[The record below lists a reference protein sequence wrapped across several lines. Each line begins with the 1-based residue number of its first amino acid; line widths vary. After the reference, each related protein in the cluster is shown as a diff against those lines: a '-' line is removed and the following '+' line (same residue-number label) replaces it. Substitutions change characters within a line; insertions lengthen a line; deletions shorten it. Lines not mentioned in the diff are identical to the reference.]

1 MFLSDPMKL
10 RLPLVLALAMAC
22 VVTGGSVTLASN
34 LHVPTG
40 LPFGWHFFPSDR
52 LSTPVIVTS
61 DSLSFCLELAHLVE
75 TYPDTSPSAAI
86 TSLKKEG
93 MNLCETGHV
102 RLGLVRLRRAL
113 MNAEGAPS

>member
-1 MFLSDPMKL
+1 MKL
-10 RLPLVLALAMAC
+10 RLPLAMAFVMAC

-34 LHVPTG
+34 LRMPTG
-40 LPFGWHFFPSDR
+40 LPFGWHFFPSTR

-75 TYPDTSPSAAI
+75 TYPDTTPSASI

-93 MNLCETGHV
+93 INLCETGHV

-113 MNAEGAPS
+113 LNATGAPS